1 MAHLLGTQSLHVALP
16 DRVLLDDITIG
27 IDAGDR
33 IGVVGR
39 NGDGKSTLLRLLAHL
54 SEPDEGRVTVR
65 GGVRIG
71 VLSQQDE
78 ATVSTSVRQRVVGDR
93 PEYEWASDPRIRDVL
108 TGLLDEID
116 LDTPLGDLSGG
127 QLRRVHLAELLVGDW
142 DVLLLD
148 EPTNHLDVEGISWLA
163 QHLRRRWNPRDGGL
177 VVVTHDRWF
186 LDEVCTRMWEVHDG
200 VVDPFEGGYA
210 AYVLQRVERDRQ
222 AATIESKRQNLM
234 RKELAWL
241 RRGAPARTAK
251 PKFRIDAANELIA
264 GEPPLRDTVELTQ
277 LATSRLGRD
286 VIDILDVD
294 AGYGDVTVLKDV
306 TLHIGP
312 ADRIGV
318 LGPNGA
324 GKSTLLALVT
334 GDLEPQAGRVK
345 RGKTVTVKQVTQR
358 LEGLQEHLRSR
369 VSDVVGQYRTTFRAG
384 KDEVSPGQLLERLGF
399 TTAHQK
405 VLVGALSGGQQRR
418 LDLLLTLLEEP
429 NVLVLDEPTNDMDTD
444 MLAAMED
451 LLDTW
456 PGPLI
461 VVSHDRYLLERV
473 TDIQYAVLDG
483 RVRHVP
489 GGVEQYLQLRA
500 DGGSAGNPASASAST
515 ASSKA
520 KSSSAKS
527 SSAKTSSSPASAT
540 SSSGAR
546 TPTPSD
552 VAAAGPAGSGAAG
565 GRSSAGP
572 SAMSGAQAHAAQ
584 KELGA
589 VERRMQKLM
598 GQTEKLH
605 TKLADHDQ
613 SDYQGLQSI
622 TEELRAMEAEIEN
635 LEERWLELSEQIE

>member
-27 IDAGDR
+27 IDEGDR

-39 NGDGKSTLLRLLAHL
+39 NGDGKSTLLRLLARFT
-54 SEPDEGRVTVR
+54 EPDEGRVTVR
-65 GGVRIG
+65 GGVRVG

-78 ATVSTSVRQRVVGDR
+78 ATAETSVHERVLGDR

-108 TGLLDEID
+108 DGLLGGIE
-116 LDTPLGDLSGG
+116 LDAPLADLSGG

-163 QHLRRRWNPRDGGL
+163 EHLRRRWSPRDGGL
-177 VVVTHDRWF
+177 VVITHDRWF
-186 LDEVCTRMWEVHDG
+186 LDAVCTRMWEVHDG
-200 VVDPFEGGYA
+200 IVEPFEGGYA

-264 GEPPLRDTVELTQ
+264 GEPPVRDTVELTQ

-286 VIDILDVD
+286 VLDVLDVD
-294 AGYGDVTVLKDV
+294 AGYGDHTVLRDV

-324 GKSTLLALVT
+324 GKSTLLALIT

-345 RGKTVTVKQVTQR
+345 RGKTVTVRQVSQR
-358 LEGLQEHLRSR
+358 LEGLEEHLNSR
-369 VSDVVGQYRTTFRAG
+369 VSDVVAKYRTTFRAG

-418 LDLLLTLLEEP
+418 LNLLFTLLEEP

-483 RVRHVP
+483 AVRHVP
-489 GGVEQYLQLRA
+489 GGVEQYLALRA
-500 DGGSAGNPASASAST
+500 EGLQEEATSVAA
-515 ASSKA
+515 
-520 KSSSAKS
+520 SSAK
-527 SSAKTSSSPASAT
+527 K
-540 SSSGAR
+540 
-546 TPTPSD
+546 
-552 VAAAGPAGSGAAG
+552 GSGAAAAAG
-565 GRSSAGP
+565 GGGMASSA
-572 SAMSGAQAHAAQ
+572 SNVSGAQAHTAQ

-589 VERRMQKLM
+589 IERRMKKLDK
-598 GQTEKLH
+598 QTTTLH
-605 TKLADHDQ
+605 AALAAHDQ
-613 SDYQGLQSI
+613 SDYVGLQKI
-622 TEELRAMEAEIEN
+622 TDDLRAVEADIEE
-635 LEERWLELSEQIE
+635 LEERWLELSELLE

>member
-16 DRVLLDDITIG
+16 DRVLLDDITVG
-27 IDAGDR
+27 IDEGDR

-39 NGDGKSTLLRLLAHL
+39 NGDGKSTLLRLLARFA
-54 SEPDEGRVTVR
+54 EPDEGRVTVR
-65 GGVRIG
+65 GGVRVG

-78 ATVSTSVRQRVVGDR
+78 ATAETSVHERVLGDR

-108 TGLLDEID
+108 DGLLGGID
-116 LDTPLGDLSGG
+116 LDAPLTDLSGG

-142 DVLLLD
+142 EVLLLD

-163 QHLRRRWNPRDGGL
+163 EHLRRRWSPKDGGL
-177 VVVTHDRWF
+177 VVITHDRWF
-186 LDEVCTRMWEVHDG
+186 LDAVCTRMWEVHDG
-200 VVDPFEGGYA
+200 LVEPFEGGYA

-264 GEPPLRDTVELTQ
+264 GEPPVRDAVELTQ

-286 VIDILDVD
+286 VIDVLDVD
-294 AGYGDVTVLKDV
+294 AGYGDLTVLRDV

-324 GKSTLLALVT
+324 GKSTLLALIT

-345 RGKTVTVKQVTQR
+345 RGKTVTVRQVSQR
-358 LEGLQEHLRSR
+358 LEGLEEHLDSR
-369 VSDVVGQYRTTFRAG
+369 VSDVVAKYRTTFRAG

-405 VLVGALSGGQQRR
+405 VRVGALSGGQQRR
-418 LDLLLTLLEEP
+418 LNLLFTLLEEP

-483 RVRHVP
+483 AVRHVP
-489 GGVEQYLQLRA
+489 GGVEQYLSLRA
-500 DGGSAGNPASASAST
+500 EGPQEATTGASSSASGAAGRTAGSKSAESKSAGSKSAESKSAGSGSAGGSAGT
-515 ASSKA
+515 
-520 KSSSAKS
+520 
-527 SSAKTSSSPASAT
+527 
-540 SSSGAR
+540 GG
-546 TPTPSD
+546 D
-552 VAAAGPAGSGAAG
+552 AGTGGGAAG
-565 GRSSAGP
+565 STSNV
-572 SAMSGAQAHAAQ
+572 SGAQAHTAQ

-589 VERRMQKLM
+589 IERRMKKLDK
-598 GQTEKLH
+598 QTTSLH
-605 TKLADHDQ
+605 SALAAHDQ
-613 SDYQGLQSI
+613 ADYVGLQKI
-622 TEELRAMEAEIEN
+622 TDELRAVEAQIEE
-635 LEERWLELSEQIE
+635 LEERWLELSELLG